1 VFVEKP
7 KANVYTVMLVVS
19 FVALLTGCLV
29 LCGEMAEYDWDIK
42 AAAAKVPPE
51 PPDSAPPAVVPPAA
65 APAEAPPV
73 VPTEAPPVTPP
84 AAEAPPAA
92 TPPGAAPPATTP
104 PM

>member
-19 FVALLTGCLV
+19 FIALLTGSLV

-51 PPDSAPPAVVPPAA
+51 PPDSAPAAVVPS
-65 APAEAPPV
+65 EAPPV
-73 VPTEAPPVTPP
+73 VPAEAPPATPP

-92 TPPGAAPPATTP
+92 TPPAATPPAATPPATP